1 MADRVEKILQQ
12 IAQLEQ
18 EVWQLHQLIRLM
30 DTEPTLER
38 YPYDPYDDSDEL

>member
-1 MADRVEKILQQ
+1 MMADRVEKILQQ
-12 IAQLEQ
+12 IDQLEQ

-38 YPYDPYDDSDEL
+38 YPYDESDEL